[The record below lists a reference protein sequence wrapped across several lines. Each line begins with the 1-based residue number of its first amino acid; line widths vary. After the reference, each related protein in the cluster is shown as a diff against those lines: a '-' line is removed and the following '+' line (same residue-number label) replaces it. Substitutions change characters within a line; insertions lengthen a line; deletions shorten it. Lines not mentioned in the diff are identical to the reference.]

1 MKKTII
7 ALSLIAT
14 AGAAHAT
21 NTPGADCVGVNACKT
36 NSDNRTTH
44 NTPTATAEGGHQ
56 WQHQQQN
63 ASASSGGNH
72 IAPQTTVSYSAPNQS
87 QQSINVGNG
96 SSSYRYVNVRPVTAS
111 TVPVVA
117 PSANIT
123 SIVSQECGPRQRI
136 VARNVN
142 GRIINILNDTET
154 VIGEDMHLIPDNE
167 PYRRVQVTPDI
178 VLLMGH
184 RIVET
189 TSVVTTSTSGAFAFG
204 ANGSSGAGGSIG
216 GNSGG
221 ALQRMVTTIRL
232 HECQAFEFDTRPL
245 KPRG

>member
-1 MKKTII
+1 MKKAII
-7 ALSLIAT
+7 ALSLIA
-14 AGAAHAT
+14 AASAAHAT

-36 NSDNRTTH
+36 NSDNWTTN
-44 NTPTATAEGGHQ
+44 NTPTANGGHQ
-56 WQHQQQN
+56 WQQQHQN
-63 ASASSGGNH
+63 TSANSGGNH
-72 IAPQTTVSYSAPNQS
+72 IAPQTSVSYSAPNQS

-96 SSSYRYVNVRPVTAS
+96 SSSYRYINVRPVMS
-111 TVPVVA
+111 SSVPVVA

-142 GRIINILNDTET
+142 GRIIGVIKDTEA

-167 PYRRVQVTPDI
+167 PYRRVQETPDI
-178 VLLMGH
+178 VQLMGH
-184 RIVET
+184 SIVET

>member
-7 ALSLIAT
+7 TLSLIAA
-14 AGAAHAT
+14 AGVAHAT

-44 NTPTATAEGGHQ
+44 NTPTAHGGSQ
-56 WQHQQQN
+56 WQQQHS
-63 ASASSGGNH
+63 AAAASSGGNH
-72 IAPQTTVSYSAPNQS
+72 IAPQTSVSYSAPNQS

-96 SSSYRYVNVRPVTAS
+96 SSSYRYINVRPVTAS
-111 TVPVVA
+111 AVPIVA

-123 SIVSQECGPRQRI
+123 SIVSQECGPRQR
-136 VARNVN
+136 VVKRDVN
-142 GRIINILNDTET
+142 GRIIGVFKDTEA

>member
-7 ALSLIAT
+7 TLSLIA
-14 AGAAHAT
+14 AASAAHAT
-21 NTPGADCVGVNACKT
+21 NTPSADCVGVNACKT

-44 NTPTATAEGGHQ
+44 NTPTANGGHQ

-72 IAPQTTVSYSAPNQS
+72 IAPSTSVSYSAPNQS

-96 SSSYRYVNVRPVTAS
+96 SSSIYRYVNVRPVTAS
-111 TVPVVA
+111 AVPVVA

-142 GRIINILNDTET
+142 GRIINIMKDTEA

>member
-1 MKKTII
+1 MKKTIL

-14 AGAAHAT
+14 AGAAQAT

-44 NTPTATAEGGHQ
+44 NTPTANGGHQ
-56 WQHQQQN
+56 WQQQHQN

-72 IAPQTTVSYSAPNQS
+72 IAPQTSVSYSAPNQS

-96 SSSYRYVNVRPVTAS
+96 SSSYRYINVRPVTAS
-111 TVPVVA
+111 AVPVVA

-136 VARNVN
+136 VARNIN
-142 GRIINILNDTET
+142 GRIINIMKDTEA
-154 VIGEDMHLIPDNE
+154 VIGEDMHLIPDDE

>member
-7 ALSLIAT
+7 ALSLIA
-14 AGAAHAT
+14 AASAANAT

-96 SSSYRYVNVRPVTAS
+96 SSYRYVNVRPVTAS
-111 TVPVVA
+111 AVPVVA

-142 GRIINILNDTET
+142 GRIIGVIKDTEA

>member
-1 MKKTII
+1 MKKII
-7 ALSLIAT
+7 ITLSLIA
-14 AGAAHAT
+14 AASAAHAT

-36 NSDNRTTH
+36 NSDNRTTN
-44 NTPTATAEGGHQ
+44 NTPTANGGHQ
-56 WQHQQQN
+56 WQQQHQN
-63 ASASSGGNH
+63 ASANSGGNH
-72 IAPQTTVSYSAPNQS
+72 IAPQTSVSYSAPNQS
-87 QQSINVGNG
+87 QQSISVGNG
-96 SSSYRYVNVRPVTAS
+96 SSSYRYVNVRPVMS
-111 TVPVVA
+111 SSVPVVA

-142 GRIINILNDTET
+142 GRIIGVIKDTEA